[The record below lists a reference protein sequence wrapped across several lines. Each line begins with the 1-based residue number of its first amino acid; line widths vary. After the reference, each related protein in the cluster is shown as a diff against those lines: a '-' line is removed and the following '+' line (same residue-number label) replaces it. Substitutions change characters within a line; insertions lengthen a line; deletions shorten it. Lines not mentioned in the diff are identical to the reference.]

1 MVKDVDDFN
10 LWTLESV
17 SITSQYP
24 EVTDEG
30 VKFRAD
36 NDWAVNWGIDSWPQ
50 GVGSLGGPNIP
61 TVEGTYGIT
70 FNSSTGAYLFGD
82 VLPST
87 QDIINPSQIKVFPNP
102 ASDILNVNLKAL
114 ELTGA
119 VQIRIIDITGNV
131 VMLMTKD
138 ARDLSDLNISSLSS
152 GQYMINISNSDY
164 LIGKRFSIIK

>member
-1 MVKDVDDFN
+1 
-10 LWTLESV
+10 
-17 SITSQYP
+17 
-24 EVTDEG
+24 
-30 VKFRAD
+30 
-36 NDWAVNWGIDSWPQ
+36 
-50 GVGSLGGPNIP
+50 
-61 TVEGTYGIT
+61 
-70 FNSSTGAYLFGD
+70 
-82 VLPST
+82 LPST